1 MLHQLFHLGQKSY
14 CAKLFLQCKAPQG
27 GEGGQQNTSLSFLSS
42 FLWGLCLNVLF
53 LSLLY
58 SILCTS
64 FVKLSRI
71 AHEESENSLAKNSFS
86 GTKVSCFSLSLSS
99 RSSPVQT
106 DTALQTCRAKEQSVK
121 SHLPKGHG
129 NAKIPSPRSPIPGEI
144 FFFIISSSSFCSSSP
159 PIPDS
164 P

>member
-71 AHEESENSLAKNSFS
+71 AHEESENSLAKILFLGQKFLVSF
-86 GTKVSCFSLSLSS
+86 FLSS

-129 NAKIPSPRSPIPGEI
+129 NAKISSPRSPIPGEI